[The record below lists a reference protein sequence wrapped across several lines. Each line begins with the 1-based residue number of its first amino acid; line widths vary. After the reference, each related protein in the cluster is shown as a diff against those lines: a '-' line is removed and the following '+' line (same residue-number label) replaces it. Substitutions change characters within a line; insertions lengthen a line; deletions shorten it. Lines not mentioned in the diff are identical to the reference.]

1 MNAIKSV
8 CVWIR
13 SMIFIVLALPF
24 LLVGAAAVALALLG
38 ILVGLIG
45 GALLMLAG
53 VGKIDMVAIKK
64 AVEDAAKR

>member
-8 CVWIR
+8 CMWIK
-13 SMIFIVLALPF
+13 SMVLIVLSLPF
-24 LLVGAAAVALALLG
+24 LLVGAVAAALALLG

-53 VGKIDMVAIKK
+53 IVKIDTVAIKK
-64 AVEDAAKR
+64 AIEDVKKG